1 MRLWENKLEYYCF
14 TDHLNHLP
22 LWPIQKW
29 NAMITW
35 PVFCKLL
42 FEHHFLKYE
51 VVTFLGKFT
60 KNKIYTY
67 FILRLNPSCSINS
80 DQVSFIFILQI
91 LPISKLQDL
100 FRIRMNG
107 QMKNP
112 GPAPSMKCIIW
123 SKRTSMLAPQSMDLN
138 LKEYL
143 KNKVKMSCYIQPD
156 QSSGLILIMK
166 NIFAMT
172 HELGDVNARRRLFVS
187 HSHDIV
193 LLFACL
199 RIGVSWHNFNV
210 TTAKRMLI
218 GVSMGVSKSHKISKK
233 GYLWNLSI

>member
-1 MRLWENKLEYYCF
+1 MPLHWLGVFKYLIQSHCTDWWQDGRTDRHTDTRTQPFIVKDRCKSVEYWIVDWKLRISFRDCFYLLNWSGWETRRPVENLRNVVIVRLWENKLEYYCF

-80 DQVSFIFILQI
+80 D
-91 LPISKLQDL
+91 
-100 FRIRMNG
+100 
-107 QMKNP
+107 
-112 GPAPSMKCIIW
+112 
-123 SKRTSMLAPQSMDLN
+123 
-138 LKEYL
+138 
-143 KNKVKMSCYIQPD
+143 
-156 QSSGLILIMK
+156 
-166 NIFAMT
+166 
-172 HELGDVNARRRLFVS
+172 
-187 HSHDIV
+187 
-193 LLFACL
+193 
-199 RIGVSWHNFNV
+199 
-210 TTAKRMLI
+210 
-218 GVSMGVSKSHKISKK
+218 
-233 GYLWNLSI
+233 

>member
-1 MRLWENKLEYYCF
+1 
-14 TDHLNHLP
+14 
-22 LWPIQKW
+22 
-29 NAMITW
+29 
-35 PVFCKLL
+35 
-42 FEHHFLKYE
+42 
-51 VVTFLGKFT
+51 
-60 KNKIYTY
+60 
-67 FILRLNPSCSINS
+67 
-80 DQVSFIFILQI
+80 
-91 LPISKLQDL
+91 
-100 FRIRMNG
+100 
-107 QMKNP
+107 
-112 GPAPSMKCIIW
+112 
-123 SKRTSMLAPQSMDLN
+123 MLAPKSMDLN

-218 GVSMGVSKSHKISKK
+218 GVSMGVSKSPRRVTFEILAFKCLNQSHCTSWRH
-233 GYLWNLSI
+233 LNV

>member
-1 MRLWENKLEYYCF
+1 MH
-14 TDHLNHLP
+14 HLIKMNVYVGP
-22 LWPIQKW
+22 EI
-29 NAMITW
+29 NG
-35 PVFCKLL
+35 
-42 FEHHFLKYE
+42 FEFK
-51 VVTFLGKFT
+51 
-60 KNKIYTY
+60 
-67 FILRLNPSCSINS
+67 
-80 DQVSFIFILQI
+80 
-91 LPISKLQDL
+91 
-100 FRIRMNG
+100 
-107 QMKNP
+107 
-112 GPAPSMKCIIW
+112 
-123 SKRTSMLAPQSMDLN
+123 

-218 GVSMGVSKSHKISKK
+218 GVSKSHKISK
-233 GYLWNLSI
+233 GYDTRITSSAEG